1 VQKNVLLNGVDSS
14 TENAGSFHAIFQ
26 KKISCTIRGEEE
38 KLSTYLAKKFQIRED
53 LALHLRV
60 VLWSRRCNAGL
71 IAVWFDALMAPKA
84 TRFFS

>member
-1 VQKNVLLNGVDSS
+1 MQKNVLLNGVDSS

-60 VLWSRRCNAGL
+60 IYGTGCVTLDPLQSGL
-71 IAVWFDALMAPKA
+71 M
-84 TRFFS
+84 R

>member
-1 VQKNVLLNGVDSS
+1 MQKNVLLNGVDSS

-38 KLSTYLAKKFQIRED
+38 KLSTYLAKKFLARED

-60 VLWSRRCNAGL
+60 IYGTGCITLDSLQSGL
-71 IAVWFDALMAPKA
+71 M
-84 TRFFS
+84 R